1 MEVEVEVVAVV
12 VGAEA
17 VVVADHSGE
26 ALDLHPHIT
35 ALPLVKLASL
45 LMLGHGLWEELELL
59 EF

>member
-1 MEVEVEVVAVV
+1 MEEEVEVVAV
-12 VGAEA
+12 GAEA
-17 VVVADHSGE
+17 VEVADHSGE
-26 ALDLHPHIT
+26 ALDLHLHIT

>member
-45 LMLGHGLWEELELL
+45 RVVFHGLLEGL
-59 EF
+59 

>member
-1 MEVEVEVVAVV
+1 MEEEVEAVVA
-12 VGAEA
+12 GAEA
-17 VVVADHSGE
+17 VEVADHSGE
-26 ALDLHPHIT
+26 ALDLHIT